1 MNEPIDK
8 WREIIWRRDLTPEE
22 AAELERWVALHP
34 DRASEWH
41 LERALAQALRQ
52 MPVVEPRPGF
62 TGRVLAAVA
71 QHRGRSRARWLAW
84 FDLVS
89 VPLGRARRVVL
100 ASGLAVVVLVAGAVY
115 YQWHRQKTHLVRTAE
130 VLSQT
135 ASVLPVTVLADY
147 DVILKLGSIRSGYQ
161 PDYELLALLQ

>member
-1 MNEPIDK
+1 MNEPLEK

-22 AAELERWVALHP
+22 AAEVERWVALHP

-62 TGRVLAAVA
+62 TRRVLAVVE
-71 QHRGRSRARWLAW
+71 QLPSRSRAWWLAW
-84 FDLVS
+84 LDRVGTTPVL
-89 VPLGRARRVVL
+89 ARRVVI

-115 YQWHRQKTHLVRTAE
+115 YHGHRQKAHLVRTAE
-130 VLSQT
+130 VLSKT
-135 ASVLPVTVLADY
+135 ASALPVTVLADY